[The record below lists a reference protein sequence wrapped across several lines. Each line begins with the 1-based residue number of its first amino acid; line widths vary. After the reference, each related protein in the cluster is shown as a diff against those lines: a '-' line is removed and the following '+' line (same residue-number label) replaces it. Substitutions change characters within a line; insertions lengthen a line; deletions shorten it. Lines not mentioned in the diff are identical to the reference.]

1 MPELESIE
9 GVASVS
15 ATGLLEESVNVI
27 IRQDKV
33 DAVNRKIFAAID
45 DKMKDA
51 EEELADRR
59 LVELEAPIS
68 GVPAPAL
75 CAWRKG
81 RWVTPAMEL
90 FLELLREALAEG
102 EPLTAAAS
110 APAPGPA
117 AGRACRLK

>member
-1 MPELESIE
+1 MTLELWSIE
-9 GVASVS
+9 TIKRCVMSNLGFTYLPRFV
-15 ATGLLEESVNVI
+15 
-27 IRQDKV
+27 
-33 DAVNRKIFAAID
+33 
-45 DKMKDA
+45 A
-51 EEELADRR
+51 EEELADGR

-90 FLELLREALAEG
+90 FLELLREALAEEG
-102 EPLTAAAS
+102 AGMPLTASAS
-110 APAPGPA
+110 APGPGHA

>member
-1 MPELESIE
+1 MSNLGFTYLP
-9 GVASVS
+9 
-15 ATGLLEESVNVI
+15 
-27 IRQDKV
+27 R
-33 DAVNRKIFAAID
+33 FAAQG
-45 DKMKDA
+45 
-51 EEELADRR
+51 ELADGR
-59 LVELEAPIS
+59 LVELIAPIS
-68 GVPAPAL
+68 GVRFPTL
-75 CAWRKG
+75 CARHKN